1 MADISEVRARV
12 EQWLRELQEAE
23 ARAALFEQA
32 SRANNPCSDQD
43 HRDKQSGK
51 PCLAC
56 EVERLRADMDSCDA
70 CSGRGMHLVAWAP
83 EPCPDCDGSGR
94 SVVRRMRE
102 ELDEAEARLAD
113 YDTHLSAVMPP
124 DFKDWFQ
131 NAKQEWPDVAARVVT
146 NLRERLDA
154 ADRHANEEATRL
166 QAQVAMWQ
174 DAYDGT
180 DHAAMYR
187 EWQAEREAGVEDHEQ
202 LQAEVERLTHE
213 NKILAVRCEGTLAN
227 NLCPDHRGKQGGKS
241 CLACEAERLE
251 ADNEFLEQG
260 HDALMLK
267 YDALNDEVERLKADL
282 AVERDERHSSNAML
296 SALLAVV
303 GVDNYAEIQPA
314 VERLRADLA
323 AVDAVLAR
331 RPALDK
337 PTRAENIAHAIATSS
352 RVDRAE
358 SEARELVEVLKAEAA
373 GIERVLRRFEEGR

>member
-12 EQWLRELQEAE
+12 EQRLRELQ
-23 ARAALFEQA
+23 
-32 SRANNPCSDQD
+32 
-43 HRDKQSGK
+43 
-51 PCLAC
+51 
-56 EVERLRADMDSCDA
+56 
-70 CSGRGMHLVAWAP
+70 
-83 EPCPDCDGSGR
+83 
-94 SVVRRMRE
+94 
-102 ELDEAEARLAD
+102 EAEARLAD
-113 YDTHLSAVMPP
+113 YDTRLSAVMPP

-187 EWQAEREAGVEDHEQ
+187 EWQAEREAGVEESEQ
-202 LQAEVERLTHE
+202 LRADIERLTHE

-227 NLCPDHRGKQGGKS
+227 NLCSDHRGKQGGKS

-337 PTRAENIAHAIATSS
+337 PTRAENIAHAIATAS